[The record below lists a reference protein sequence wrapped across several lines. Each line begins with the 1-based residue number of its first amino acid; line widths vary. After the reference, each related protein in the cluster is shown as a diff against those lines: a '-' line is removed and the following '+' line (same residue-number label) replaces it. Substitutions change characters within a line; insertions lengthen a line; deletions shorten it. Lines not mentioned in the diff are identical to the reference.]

1 MAEADVR
8 LTTVPKDGEKLG
20 NLIPDGGVSKADG
33 KKEIVGKWQIPGGPL
48 VTLSISGSEVTSVE
62 TPFGNQKFMAEVE
75 ESEDKFGLHVT
86 MGGFPMKAWMIK
98 EGSSCILRMS
108 NGGRWSK
115 M

>member
-20 NLIPDGGVSKADG
+20 NLIPDGGLSKADG
-33 KKEIVGKWQIPGGPL
+33 KAAIVGKWQIPGGPA
-48 VTLSISGSEVTSVE
+48 VTLSLKGSEVTSAE

-86 MGGFPMKAWMIK
+86 MGGFPMKGWLTK
-98 EGSSCILRMS
+98 EGSAVTLRLS